1 MDPTLAV
8 ARNTS
13 TIKHCQLF
21 LNIDALLRANIHTYV
36 GRIYAKRQQENLK
49 YVLLAVYNLVLPY
62 TSIYYSTRT
71 VQYYNIYVF
80 SAYNIFLLLAANK
93 AINREAARSREPAC
107 PDTLQVSPH
116 TVKN

>member
-21 LNIDALLRANIHTYV
+21 LNIDALWSANIHTYV

-49 YVLLAVYNLVLPY
+49 YVLLAVYNLVLQCTSLYY
-62 TSIYYSTRT
+62 TYCTILQHFYF
-71 VQYYNIYVF
+71 F
-80 SAYNIFLLLAANK
+80 S
-93 AINREAARSREPAC
+93 
-107 PDTLQVSPH
+107 V
-116 TVKN
+116 